1 MSSSS
6 FSNGWSVP
14 DSIVEWKNGE
24 DGKMKRVRVS
34 VKRQLAPIEIY
45 LDSNYP
51 GQYSVQLKRDL
62 FRITVPRS

>member
-6 FSNGWSVP
+6 FSNAWSVP
-14 DSIVEWKNGE
+14 DSIVEWKNGD
-24 DGKMKRVRVS
+24 DGKMNAYVS
-34 VKRQLAPIEIY
+34 ASNVSSRQLKSY

-51 GQYSVQLKRDL
+51 GQYSVQLKRDQ